1 MSLFF
6 DMTSYFKMAAIFP
19 DSAGRISAFL
29 SGRDQ
34 LSVWSEMPLGDQDF
48 VDVPNGTLLCN
59 VAL

>member
-34 LSVWSEMPLGDQDF
+34 LSVLSERPSGEDF
-48 VDVPNGTLLCN
+48 VDVRNVTLLCN